1 MSGYQAV
8 IFDMD
13 GVLVDSEPLFF
24 KAINDLLLKESAE
37 AVADEEYQAELIGTT
52 VEETWRR
59 LIEMRELPD
68 SLQS

>member
-52 VEETWRR
+52 VEE
-59 LIEMRELPD
+59 P
-68 SLQS
+68 